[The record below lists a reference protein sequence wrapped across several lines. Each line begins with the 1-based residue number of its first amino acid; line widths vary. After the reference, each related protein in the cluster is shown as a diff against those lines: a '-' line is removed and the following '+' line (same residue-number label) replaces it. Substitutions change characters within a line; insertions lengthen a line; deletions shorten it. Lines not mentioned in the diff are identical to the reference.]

1 MRPDHSRRTRAVTEE
16 LKHACASDAEMLGST
31 RGIALISVLWIAG
44 LLAVMAASFLSA
56 SRTEARLARN
66 LLENAKAEALAD
78 AGVHRAAL
86 GLLELDPQRVWK
98 PDGRVYRFA
107 LGEGDVQVLIRDE
120 DGKIDLNEAPIELLA
135 GLFGALD
142 LDPETAQ
149 TMAERIGDF
158 RDPDSDP
165 EPFGAEDPA
174 YLAAGLAED
183 AADRPF
189 MSEAELIRV
198 LGMTQELYERVRRHI
213 TVYAGSD
220 AFDPT
225 RATRT
230 VLEALPGITPEVVE
244 RLLKLESGEDPLE
257 AIEDEQVL
265 EQIDPYWLPSRESVF
280 TIRALGRTQ
289 GGGLFLRE
297 AVIELQGGPER
308 PFLVYVWRQG
318 VLPADR

>member
-1 MRPDHSRRTRAVTEE
+1 VRPDVVEV
-16 LKHACASDAEMLGST
+16 LGST

-44 LLAVMAASFLSA
+44 LLAVMTASFVSA
-56 SRTEARLARN
+56 SSTEARLARN

-78 AGVHRAAL
+78 AGVHHAAL

-107 LGEGDVQVLIRDE
+107 LGDGDVQVLIRDE
-120 DGKIDLNEAPIELLA
+120 DGKIDLNEASIELLA
-135 GLFGALD
+135 GLFGAID

-174 YLAAGLAED
+174 YLAAGLQD
-183 AADRPF
+183 GAADRPF
-189 MSEAELIRV
+189 VSDAELARV
-198 LGMTQELYERVRRHI
+198 LGMTQELYERVRPHV

-220 AFDPT
+220 GVDPT

-230 VLEALPGITPEVVE
+230 VLEALPGITPEIVE
-244 RLLKLESGEDPLE
+244 RLLELESGEDPLE
-257 AIEDEQVL
+257 AIEDEEVL
-265 EQIDPYWLPSRESVF
+265 GQIDLYWLPSRESVF

-297 AVIELQGGPER
+297 AVIELQGSPER
-308 PFLVYVWRQG
+308 PFLVDVWRQG
-318 VLPADR
+318 KLPTDR